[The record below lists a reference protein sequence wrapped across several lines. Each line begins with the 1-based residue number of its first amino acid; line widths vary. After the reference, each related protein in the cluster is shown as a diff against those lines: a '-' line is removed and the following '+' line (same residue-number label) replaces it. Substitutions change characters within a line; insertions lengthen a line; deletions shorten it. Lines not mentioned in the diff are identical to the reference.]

1 MTVSRFALALSIAL
15 FCVSCSSPAPLDPP
29 TAEGPSGAE
38 CQADST
44 LTYGNFA
51 ADFFSSYCI
60 RCHDSALSGAD
71 RNGAPGNRNYD
82 TLSGLVETGSMLIDQ
97 AAAAGPSRINTF
109 MPPSAPRPSDAE
121 RRQLGEWLAWGM
133 QP

>member
-1 MTVSRFALALSIAL
+1 MTPSRSAFALCIALSSW
-15 FCVSCSSPAPLDPP
+15 SCSSPAPLDPP
-29 TAEGPSGAE
+29 AAEGPSGAE
-38 CQADST
+38 CQVDST
-44 LTYGNFA
+44 LTYHDFA

-60 RCHDSALSGAD
+60 RCHSSTLSGPD

-82 TLSGLVETGSMLIDQ
+82 TLSGLVDTGSMLIDQ
-97 AAAAGPSRINTF
+97 AAAAGPSRTNTF

-121 RRQLGEWLAWGM
+121 RHHLGEWLACGM